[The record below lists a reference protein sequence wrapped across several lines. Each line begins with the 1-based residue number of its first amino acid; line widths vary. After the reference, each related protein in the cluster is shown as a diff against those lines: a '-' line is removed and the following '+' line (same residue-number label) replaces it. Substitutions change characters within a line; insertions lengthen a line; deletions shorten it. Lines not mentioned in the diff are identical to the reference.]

1 MTESPDHR
9 PRRSALYMPASNAR
23 ALEKARS
30 LLADVLILDLEDS
43 VDPQSKETARGQAVA
58 ELAKGG
64 FGRRETVLR
73 VNALATPWG
82 VEDLKAAAHAK
93 ADAVL
98 LPKVESAHEVREAES
113 LLAGT
118 DLSIWCMIET
128 PKGVLAAAEIAQ
140 ASKRQ
145 GCFVLGTSDL
155 AKDLRCRH
163 TPDRLALLFSLSQAL
178 LAARA
183 HGLACLDGVHLDLSD
198 EAGFERA
205 CLQGR
210 DLGFDGKTLIHPK
223 SIEIANRI
231 FSPGEGEIATARKI
245 TAAFEAARAQG
256 KGVVV
261 VDGRLVEHLH
271 VQEALRVLA
280 LAEAIAGGF

>member
-1 MTESPDHR
+1 MDHR

-23 ALEKARS
+23 ALEKART
-30 LLADVLILDLEDS
+30 LQADVLILDLEDS
-43 VDPQSKETARGQAVA
+43 VDPQSKETARGQAMA

-73 VNALATPWG
+73 VNALTTPWG
-82 VEDLKAAAHAK
+82 VDDLKAAAHGK

-98 LPKVESAHEVREAES
+98 LSKVESAHDVREAES

-128 PKGVLAAAEIAQ
+128 PKGVLAASEIAQ

-163 TPDRLALLFSLSQAL
+163 TPDRLALLFSLSQTL

-198 EAGFERA
+198 DVGFERA

-223 SIEIANRI
+223 TIETANRV
-231 FSPGEGEIATARKI
+231 FSPSDQDVAAAKKI
-245 TAAFEAARAQG
+245 VASFEAAKAQG

-280 LAEAIAGGF
+280 LAEAIARGV